1 MDLETLQV
9 IFDMNTERIQPKLD
23 ALQQKFSRVF
33 DRLEGTAKSGSEKTE
48 DSMSVSEGSKK
59 MADELGELN
68 DKTKGMMDKFNTI
81 INGGAEKAAKSMTG
95 NMGKMRTDTMKS
107 VDSMVADIDSK
118 MDQARA
124 AQERMMN
131 LRGMKSDSLDAG
143 DNRQASRYDE
153 QAASAQARM
162 VRYQNQAKALAQELN
177 NQAKQIPG
185 TLHRIA
191 DGMDE
196 NEVKIEAI
204 RRKIK
209 GLEVAEKDAF
219 ALDPNKG
226 FDAEPSVPTDKSRA
240 IAERINKER
249 ASMNKLIA
257 TSDALNNQY
266 GRLED
271 RSKALAGAGSRVNT
285 SLESE
290 GTHTRSLR
298 ENFARLGNEF
308 SAVGSR
314 MRSVLSSIGR
324 FSGLSRLSRQ
334 FRQLRGESG
343 GLISRLAEV
352 GSRGSHSM
360 NRLSSSTHRSES
372 SLRQLSFGL
381 KSLPAQFIVW
391 GIGFEAMQKFSEGLL
406 NAAKTDRQF
415 NASLNAVKANLMTAF
430 YPLYTAIIPWLDEFM
445 SALAKATG
453 WLAQFSAALFGM
465 SNNAARAG
473 AASMYKQTKAMGD
486 TSNAT
491 SKATKELQK
500 HNAAIT
506 AHNRAMQQAV
516 AKENAAI
523 TAHNKSMQAAV
534 AKENDAIKKRNAAR
548 RKSIQDENADIRA
561 SNAKR
566 RQAVEDANEK
576 IRASNKRV
584 AADVAKQND
593 AQKKHIAE
601 LKKKYAD
608 YKNSLMGF
616 DEINTLDVSK
626 DIPDYTPKKAKQQSL
641 EKLTP
646 KSTKQSDFTPE
657 PLKRYTP
664 EPLKHYTPKPTE
676 SLTDYEPDGV
686 DNDLKKSMAAFGG
699 AVAEAREL
707 RKILAELFKPMKEA
721 WDKEGAGVVKEAKYA
736 LNEIERLLG
745 DIGRSFM
752 KVWDSKTGVRVITDI
767 LKLLAT
773 VLRIIGDIA
782 KAFAEAWEDHGRGTK
797 LIKSIFDALDAVL
810 KVLIDI
816 GKSFRTAWNDGTGEK
831 IAAHLL
837 DLFTDVNKTI
847 TELANSFRKAWNA
860 GDTGTKMFHAWLE
873 ALDKVLKF
881 IDEMVTSFK
890 KAWDQAG
897 LGTKIFS
904 NIFKIIGDI
913 GKTVGNLASGFTA
926 AWKAGNTGQS
936 IFHTILGI
944 INDILEHI
952 KDMAGYTAEWAKK
965 LDFRPLLTSIKGLF
979 KSIGGLNKTVWDALD
994 WGYKN
999 VLLPLAKFT
1008 ITKALPA
1015 FFDLLSAAIK
1025 VANSVLKALAPL
1037 GKALFDT
1044 FLKPIASFTGG
1055 SGIGAIKGIA
1065 SALDGLASW
1074 IDKHQKAVQAFAKVL
1089 LGLFAFKVS
1098 TSAFEKG
1105 TSLMGGLVDKAT
1117 ILSSNKH
1124 LLSEFFG
1131 KLTGISDLK
1140 KGYESIKNMGSV
1152 IKVLAVDNWKN
1163 FVSDA
1168 KGFTKLSW
1176 SRVKAGAQ
1184 FVGDMTKA
1192 TWEQFKDGVSY
1203 SKNLVKLSWSKLKT
1217 GAGYVKDLASV
1228 GWSKFKD
1235 GLKYAGDMASIGWSK
1250 LKDGFKYASD
1260 LAGVAW
1266 SKLKDGAKWAGDLAG
1281 LGWSKLKTGA
1291 VIIVDFVKGIK
1302 DWSIWS
1308 KLAAAGQ
1315 AALNL
1320 VMDTNPFILIASAI
1334 AAVVAGLVLL
1344 YKHDKKFRDFCNDI
1358 FKNITKWLGDAI
1370 TWLKKN
1376 WSTVALAIVDPVG
1389 AVAKWFYGDTKTG
1402 KAIVKWGK
1410 KMLSDA
1416 VNWAKGIGSG
1426 ISKAVSKGKKDLT
1439 KASSNIYKWLS
1450 GKAQTAFDTVKS
1462 KAKTLGKDISSRVNS
1477 AKKGLQKVSS
1487 NIQSWLS
1494 SKAKDAFKAVSSK
1507 AKSLGKDISG
1517 FISKSKKV
1525 LTKAGSNV
1533 HDWLSSKS
1541 KDAFKTV
1548 SSKAK
1553 SLGKDISNFVSK
1565 GKKDLTK
1572 AGSNVRDWV
1581 SSKAKDA
1588 FKTVSSKAKG
1598 IGKYIHDHV
1607 NDGKSE
1613 MTKASSNIKSWV
1625 SSKAKDAFKTV
1636 SDKAKSIGSYIYSH
1650 IKSGKGAMESA
1661 SKTIYTA
1668 VHSKA
1673 SSAFTVLEKRAKSLG
1688 GNIASGLK
1696 KGISGIKSAGRSIA
1710 NAIVGT
1716 IGAAVNGVIDGLKWI
1731 LKHVG
1736 ASGMASNMSHWHVPH
1751 YATGGVHQGGLAV
1764 VNDAD
1769 DDTYQESYELPT
1781 GEQGLFPKKRNL
1793 VADLPY
1799 GTKIKSAIQ
1808 TEKDI
1813 YDQLPHYA
1821 QGVSGNTWTFNI
1833 PTGSSNYELKF
1844 GPVLSAVSA
1853 MIGSQVQNL
1862 LKGLNGGNIL
1872 WDAAHPKSIINEFTS
1887 SADSFNSNNS
1897 LGTALA
1903 HGANSKIR
1911 SGATSTIEKALK
1923 SFADK
1928 QMAKIRS
1935 IIRAAEDAYKRAV
1948 EAAKKAAEE
1957 AARKAREAAERARKA
1972 IERGKSRAAATARG
1986 WLKELSDGRNY
1997 KKKKHRRGHELGG
2010 MVTEPDDYPLAENG
2024 RPEMILPLSKPRL
2037 ALGYIA
2043 ESLQR
2048 MGYAGSG
2055 VTMPSAMTQ
2064 TQLPVAM
2071 TPSTSQ
2077 GNSDVGVQGD
2087 GVSGMQEALVNA
2099 ITMALQQN
2107 TGVQNANA
2115 SGQPVEITVKIGD
2128 ESLGKHAIKGINAVN
2143 RKNGHNML
2151 NL

>member
-68 DKTKGMMDKFNTI
+68 DRTKGMMDKFNTI
-81 INGGAEKAAKSMTG
+81 INGGAEKAAKSMTS

-143 DNRQASRYDE
+143 DNKQASRYDE

-177 NQAKQIPG
+177 DQAKQLPG
-185 TLHRIA
+185 TLNRIA

-196 NEVKIEAI
+196 NEAKIEAI

-209 GLEVAEKDAF
+209 GLEVAEKDAY

-226 FDAEPSVPTDKSRA
+226 FNAEPSVPTDKSRA
-240 IAERINKER
+240 IAEQINKER

-257 TSDALNNQY
+257 TSDALNDQY

-271 RSKALAGAGSRVNT
+271 RSKALAGAGSRVDT

-290 GTHTRSLR
+290 GTQTRSLR

-314 MRSVLSSIGR
+314 MRSVLSSIAR
-324 FSGLSRLSRQ
+324 FTGLSRLSRQ
-334 FRQLRGESG
+334 FRELRGDSSS
-343 GLISRLAEV
+343 LISRLVEV
-352 GSRGSHSM
+352 GNRGSRSM
-360 NRLSSSTHRSES
+360 NKLNSSAHRSES
-372 SLRQLSFGL
+372 SMRQLTYGL

-391 GIGFEAMQKFSEGLL
+391 GIGFEAMSKFSTGLL
-406 NAAKTDRQF
+406 NAAKTDREF

-430 YPLYTAIIPWLDEFM
+430 YPLYTAIIPWLDAFM
-445 SALAKATG
+445 NTLAKATG

-465 SNNAARAG
+465 SNNAARSG
-473 AASMYKQTKAMGD
+473 AAGLYKQTKAMGD
-486 TSNAT
+486 TATAT

-523 TAHNKSMQAAV
+523 TAHNKAMQAAV
-534 AKENDAIKKRNAAR
+534 QKENAQIKSRNAAR
-548 RKSIQDENADIRA
+548 RKAIQDENADIRA
-561 SNAKR
+561 ENEKRSQAVKDANAKI
-566 RQAVEDANEK
+566 K
-576 IRASNKRV
+576 ASNKKV
-584 AADVAKQND
+584 ADDVAKQND
-593 AQKKHIAE
+593 AQKEKIAE
-601 LKKKYAD
+601 LKKKYQD

-616 DEINTLDVSK
+616 DEINTLDVSQ
-626 DIPDYTPKKAKQQSL
+626 DIPDYTPKKAKQQAL
-641 EKLTP
+641 ETYKAKP
-646 KSTKQSDFTPE
+646 TKQSDFTPE
-657 PLKRYTP
+657 SLKHYTP

-676 SLTDYEPDGV
+676 SATSLDDYNPDGV

-699 AVAEAREL
+699 AAAAAREL
-707 RKILAELFKPMKEA
+707 KKILAELFKPMKEA

-752 KVWDSKTGVRVITDI
+752 KVWDGKTGVRMLTDI
-767 LKLLAT
+767 LRLLKT
-773 VLRIIGDIA
+773 VLGIIGDVA
-782 KAFAEAWEDHGRGTK
+782 KAFAQAWEDHGAGTK
-797 LIKSIFDALDAVL
+797 YIRSIFNAFDSIL
-810 KVLIDI
+810 KVLIEI
-816 GKSFRTAWNDGTGEK
+816 GKSFRKAWDDGGTGRK
-831 IAAHLL
+831 IASDLL
-837 DLFTDVNKTI
+837 KLFTDINKLI
-847 TELANSFRKAWNA
+847 IGIANSFRKAWTEGN
-860 GDTGTKMFHAWLE
+860 TGTKLFSAWLK
-873 ALDKVLKF
+873 AFDQIVKLVD
-881 IDEMVTSFK
+881 SFVNAFR
-890 KAWDQAG
+890 KAWAEG
-897 LGTKIFS
+897 GMGTKIFN
-904 NIFKIIGDI
+904 NILKIATNV
-913 GKTVGNLASGFTA
+913 GKTIGALASQFRK
-926 AWKAGNTGQS
+926 AWDSGKLGQS
-936 IFHTILGI
+936 IFHTILGVA
-944 INDILEHI
+944 NDVVSRI
-952 KDMAGYTAEWAKK
+952 KDMSSATVTFAKH
-965 LDFRPLLTSIKGLF
+965 LDFRPLLESIKSLF
-979 KSIGGLNKTVWDALD
+979 SSLRGLNKTVWDALD

-1008 ITKALPA
+1008 ISKVLPN
-1015 FFDLLSAAIK
+1015 FFQLLASVIK
-1025 VANSVLKALAPL
+1025 VVNAVLKALAPL
-1037 GKALFDT
+1037 AKSLFNA
-1044 FLKPIASFTGG
+1044 FLKPFAGYTGG
-1055 SGIGAIKGIA
+1055 KGI
-1065 SALDGLASW
+1065 STLQLITKSLDGLANW
-1074 IDKHQKAVQAFAKVL
+1074 INKHQSTVRDFAKVL
-1089 LGLFAFKVS
+1089 GTLFGFKI
-1098 TSAFEKG
+1098 A
-1105 TSLMGGLVDKAT
+1105 MG
-1117 ILSSNKH
+1117 
-1124 LLSEFFG
+1124 
-1131 KLTGISDLK
+1131 
-1140 KGYESIKNMGSV
+1140 
-1152 IKVLAVDNWKN
+1152 
-1163 FVSDA
+1163 
-1168 KGFTKLSW
+1168 GFTK
-1176 SRVKAGAQ
+1176 
-1184 FVGDMTKA
+1184 
-1192 TWEQFKDGVSY
+1192 GVS
-1203 SKNLVKLSWSKLKT
+1203 LLE
-1217 GAGYVKDLASV
+1217 DLNKALFKASV
-1228 GWSKFKD
+1228 NGKGLRSILEHFTGLDKIKNAFGTLKSLDQLKF
-1235 GLKYAGDMASIGWSK
+1235 SK
-1250 LKDGFKYASD
+1250 LKDGASSAKSF
-1260 LAGVAW
+1260 AGVAW

-1410 KMLSDA
+1410 GLLKDA
-1416 VNWAKGIGSG
+1416 VNWAKGIGAG
-1426 ISKAVSKGKKDLT
+1426 ISNAVSKGKKELT

-1450 GKAQTAFDTVKS
+1450 GKAETAFDTVKS

-1673 SSAFTVLEKRAKSLG
+1673 SSAFTALEKRAKSLG

-1731 LKHVG
+1731 LRHVG

-1769 DDTYQESYELPT
+1769 DDTYQESYELPN
-1781 GEQGLFPKKRNL
+1781 GKQGLFPKKRNL

-1799 GTKIKSAIQ
+1799 GTKIKTAMQ

-1862 LKGLNGGNIL
+1862 LKGLNGSNIL

-1923 SFADK
+1923 SFANK

-1957 AARKAREAAERARKA
+1957 AARKAKEA
-1972 IERGKSRAAATARG
+1972 IERGKREAAAVVASITRH
-1986 WLKELSDGRNY
+1986 
-1997 KKKKHRRGHELGG
+1997 KKRGHELGG
-2010 MVTEPDDYPLAENG
+2010 LVTEPDDYPLAENG
-2024 RPEMILPLSKPRL
+2024 KPEMVLPLSKPKL

-2043 ESLQR
+2043 ESLQQ
-2048 MGYAGSG
+2048 MGYSNTG
-2055 VTMPSAMTQ
+2055 VTMPASMTKS
-2064 TQLPVAM
+2064 QLPVSM

-2077 GNSDVGVQGD
+2077 GNSAVGVQGD
-2087 GVSGMQEALVNA
+2087 GVSGMQQAIVNA
-2099 ITMALQQN
+2099 ITLALQQN
-2107 TGVQNANA
+2107 SSVKSANA
-2115 SGQPVEITVKIGD
+2115 SGQPVEVTVKIGD
-2128 ESLGKHAIKGINAVN
+2128 ESFGKHAIKGINAVN

>member
-23 ALQQKFSRVF
+23 ALQQKFSKVF

-59 MADELGELN
+59 MTDELSELN

-81 INGGAEKAAKSMTG
+81 INSGAEKAAKSMTG

-131 LRGMKSDSLDAG
+131 LRDMKSDSLDAG
-143 DNRQASRYDE
+143 DNKQASRYDE

-177 NQAKQIPG
+177 DQAKQIPD

-209 GLEVAEKDAF
+209 GLEVAEKDAM
-219 ALDPNKG
+219 ALDPSKG
-226 FDAEPSVPTDKSRA
+226 FNAEPSMPTAKSRA
-240 IAERINKER
+240 IAEEINKER

-257 TSDALNNQY
+257 TSDSLNGQY
-266 GRLED
+266 ARLQD
-271 RSKALAGAGSRVNT
+271 RSKALAGSSERVDT

-290 GTHTRSLR
+290 GTQTRSLR

-314 MRSVLSSIGR
+314 IRSVLSSIAR

-334 FRQLRGESG
+334 FRELRGDSG
-343 GLISRLAEV
+343 GLIARLAEV
-352 GSRGSHSM
+352 GDRGSHSM
-360 NRLSSSTHRSES
+360 NRLNSSTHRSES

-406 NAAKTDRQF
+406 NAAKTDREF

-430 YPLYTAIIPWLDEFM
+430 YPLYTAIIPWLDDFM

-465 SNNAARAG
+465 SNGAARSG
-473 AASMYKQTKAMGD
+473 AAGLYRQTKAMGD

-516 AKENAAI
+516 AKENAVI
-523 TAHNKSMQAAV
+523 TAHNKAMQAAV
-534 AKENDAIKKRNAAR
+534 QKENDAIKKRNAAR

-641 EKLTP
+641 EKFTP
-646 KSTKQSDFTPE
+646 KPTKQSDFTPE
-657 PLKRYTP
+657 PLKHYTP

-676 SLTDYEPDGV
+676 SLTDYQPDGV
-686 DNDLKKSMAAFGG
+686 DNDLKHSMAAFGG
-699 AVAEAREL
+699 AAAAAREFK
-707 RKILAELFKPMKEA
+707 KILKDLFKPMREA
-721 WDKEGAGVVKEAKYA
+721 WDKEGAGVIKEAKYA
-736 LNEIERLLG
+736 LDEIKRLLD

-752 KVWDSKTGVRVITDI
+752 KVWDSKTGVRMLTDI
-767 LKLLAT
+767 LRLLKT
-773 VLRIIGDIA
+773 VLGAIGDIA
-782 KAFAEAWEDHGRGTK
+782 KAFAQAWEDHGAGTK
-797 LIKSIFDALDAVL
+797 YIRSIFNALDAIL
-810 KVLIDI
+810 KVLNEI
-816 GKSFRTAWNDGTGEK
+816 GKSFRKAWDDGGTGRK
-831 IAAHLL
+831 IASDLL
-837 DLFTDVNKTI
+837 KLFTDVNRMIITI
-847 TELANSFRKAWNA
+847 ANSFRKAWTEGN
-860 GDTGTKMFHAWLE
+860 TGTKLFGAWLH
-873 ALDKVLKF
+873 AFDQIVKLAD
-881 IDEMVTSFK
+881 SFVNAFR
-890 KAWDQAG
+890 KAWAEG
-897 LGTKIFS
+897 GMGTKIF
-904 NIFKIIGDI
+904 NNLLKIATNI
-913 GKTVGNLASGFTA
+913 GKVIGALAGQFRKAWDSG
-926 AWKAGNTGQS
+926 KLGQS
-936 IFHTILGI
+936 IFHTILGAA
-944 INDILEHI
+944 NDVLSRI
-952 KDMAGYTAEWAKK
+952 KDMSSATVTFAKH
-965 LDFRPLLTSIKGLF
+965 LDFRPLLESIKSLF
-979 KSIGGLNKTVWDALD
+979 SSLRGLNKTVWDALD

-1025 VANSVLKALAPL
+1025 VANAVLKALAPL
-1037 GKALFDT
+1037 GKALFDA
-1044 FLKPIASFTGG
+1044 FLKPIANYTGG
-1055 SGIGAIKGIA
+1055 KGLNAIK
-1065 SALDGLASW
+1065 LLTKVLNGLAGW
-1074 IDKHQKAVQAFAKVL
+1074 INKHQKSVQTFAKIL
-1089 LGLFAFKVS
+1089 AGLFVFKVS
-1098 TSAFEKG
+1098 TSAFSKGTGLVVGLLSKVKSLSQHKTILKDFFKGITGIKNLEKG
-1105 TSLMGGLVDKAT
+1105 V
-1117 ILSSNKH
+1117 SN
-1124 LLSEFFG
+1124 
-1131 KLTGISDLK
+1131 
-1140 KGYESIKNMGSV
+1140 
-1152 IKVLAVDNWKN
+1152 
-1163 FVSDA
+1163 
-1168 KGFTKLSW
+1168 
-1176 SRVKAGAQ
+1176 
-1184 FVGDMTKA
+1184 
-1192 TWEQFKDGVSY
+1192 
-1203 SKNLVKLSWSKLKT
+1203 
-1217 GAGYVKDLASV
+1217 VKDLA
-1228 GWSKFKD
+1228 K
-1235 GLKYAGDMASIGWSK
+1235 LAS
-1250 LKDGFKYASD
+1250 
-1260 LAGVAW
+1260 
-1266 SKLKDGAKWAGDLAG
+1266 AKWAGFAT
-1281 LGWSKLKTGA
+1281 K
-1291 VIIVDFVKGIK
+1291 IVDIWKAFKN
-1302 DWSIWS
+1302 WSIWGALAA
-1308 KLAAAGQ
+1308 KAQAALDAVMALNPYVLLAAAI
-1315 AALNL
+1315 AAL
-1320 VMDTNPFILIASAI
+1320 
-1334 AAVVAGLVLL
+1334 VAGFVLL
-1344 YKHDKKFRDFCNDI
+1344 YKHNKKFRTFVN
-1358 FKNITKWLGDAI
+1358 NIYKVVTKWLGSAI
-1370 TWLKKN
+1370 TWIKKN
-1376 WSTVALAIVDPVG
+1376 WGKIASFIVNPVG
-1389 AVAKWFYGDTKTG
+1389 TIATWFLKDTKTG

-1410 KMLSDA
+1410 KRLKDA
-1416 VNWAKGIGSG
+1416 INWAKGIGSG
-1426 ISKAVSKGKKDLT
+1426 IGNAVSKGHKALSEAGSNIHKWLSEKSHTAFDSVKSKARTLGKDIGGFISTHKKEFS
-1439 KASSNIYKWLS
+1439 KASSNIH
-1450 GKAQTAFDTVKS
+1450 
-1462 KAKTLGKDISSRVNS
+1462 
-1477 AKKGLQKVSS
+1477 
-1487 NIQSWLS
+1487 SWLS
-1494 SKAKDAFKAVSSK
+1494 SK
-1507 AKSLGKDISG
+1507 
-1517 FISKSKKV
+1517 
-1525 LTKAGSNV
+1525 T
-1533 HDWLSSKS
+1533 

-1553 SLGKDISNFVSK
+1553 TLGRDIGSFVTK
-1565 GKKDLTK
+1565 GKSNLSK
-1572 AGSNVRDWV
+1572 ASSNIHSWL
-1581 SSKAKDA
+1581 SAKAKDA
-1588 FKTVSSKAKG
+1588 FKTVTSKARTLGKDISLFVEKGKSNLTQASSNIHEWVSSKAKNAFKSVRDKAKG
-1598 IGKYIHDHV
+1598 IGKYIHDRV
-1607 NDGKSE
+1607 NDGKSH
-1613 MTKASSNIKSWV
+1613 MTKASSNIKAWV
-1625 SSKAKDAFKTV
+1625 SGKAKDAFKTV
-1636 SDKAKSIGSYIYSH
+1636 RSRASSIGKYIHDKVNAGKGHMTQASSNIKSWISGKAKDAFKSVRGKAKSIGSYIKTH
-1650 IKSGKGAMESA
+1650 VRNGKGSMESA

-1673 SSAFTVLEKRAKSLG
+1673 SKAFTALEKRAKSLG
-1688 GNIASGLK
+1688 KNIA
-1696 KGISGIKSAGRSIA
+1696 KGIRDGVGGVKSAGRSIA

-1716 IGAAVNGVIDGLKWI
+1716 IGDAVNGVIDGLKWI
-1731 LKHVG
+1731 LRHVG
-1736 ASGMASNMSHWHVPH
+1736 ASGRASDMHHWRVPH
-1751 YATGGVHQGGLAV
+1751 FATGGVHQGGLAL

-1769 DDTYQESYELPT
+1769 DDTYQESYELPN
-1781 GEQGLFPKKRNL
+1781 GKQGLFPKKRNL
-1793 VADLPY
+1793 ITDLPY
-1799 GTKIKSAIQ
+1799 GTKIKSAVD

-1813 YDQLPHYA
+1813 YNQLPHYA
-1821 QGVSGNTWTFNI
+1821 YGVSGNTWTFNL
-1833 PTGSSNYELKF
+1833 PTGKSNHVLKF
-1844 GPVLSAVSA
+1844 GPVLSAVSNA
-1853 MIGSQVQNL
+1853 IGNKVKGL
-1862 LKGLNGGNIL
+1862 LKGIEGNVL
-1872 WDAAHPKSIINEFTS
+1872 WDANHPKTIINDFTRN
-1887 SADSFNSNNS
+1887 ADFFGYSNS
-1897 LGTALA
+1897 LGATLG
-1903 HGANSKIR
+1903 HSSNSLVRK
-1911 SGATSTIEKALK
+1911 GATSNIGKALR

-1935 IIRAAEDAYKRAV
+1935 IIKAAEDAYKRAV
-1948 EAAKKAAEE
+1948 EAARKAAEE
-1957 AARKAREAAERARKA
+1957 AARKAREAAEKARKA

-1986 WLKELSDGRNY
+1986 WLKELSDDRHY
-1997 KKKKHRRGHELGG
+1997 KKKHRRGHELGG

-2055 VTMPSAMTQ
+2055 VTMPKAMTQ

-2107 TGVQNANA
+2107 SGVQNANA

>member
-219 ALDPNKG
+219 ALNPNKG

-240 IAERINKER
+240 ISEEINKER

-257 TSDALNNQY
+257 TSDSLNDQY
-266 GRLED
+266 ARLQD
-271 RSKALAGAGSRVNT
+271 RSKELAGSSERVDT

-290 GTHTRSLR
+290 GTQTRSLR
-298 ENFARLGNEF
+298 ENFAHLGNEF

-314 MRSVLSSIGR
+314 IRSVLSSIAR

-334 FRQLRGESG
+334 FRELRGDSG
-343 GLISRLAEV
+343 GLIARLAEV
-352 GSRGSHSM
+352 GDRGSHSM
-360 NRLSSSTHRSES
+360 NRLNSSTHRSES

-406 NAAKTDRQF
+406 NAAKTDREF

-430 YPLYTAIIPWLDEFM
+430 YPLYTAIIPWLDDFM

-752 KVWDSKTGVRVITDI
+752 KVWDSKTGVRMLTDI
-767 LKLLAT
+767 LRLLKT
-773 VLRIIGDIA
+773 VLGIIGDVA
-782 KAFAEAWEDHGRGTK
+782 KAFAQAWEDHGAGTK
-797 LIKSIFDALDAVL
+797 YIRSIFNAFDSIL
-810 KVLIDI
+810 KVLIEI
-816 GKSFRTAWNDGTGEK
+816 GKSFRKAWDDGGTGRK
-831 IAAHLL
+831 IASDLL
-837 DLFTDVNKTI
+837 KLFTDINKLI
-847 TELANSFRKAWNA
+847 IGIANSFRKAWTEGN
-860 GDTGTKMFHAWLE
+860 TGTKLFSAWLH
-873 ALDKVLKF
+873 AFDQIVKLAD
-881 IDEMVTSFK
+881 SFVNSFR
-890 KAWDQAG
+890 KAWAEG
-897 LGTKIFS
+897 GMGTKIF
-904 NIFKIIGDI
+904 NDLLKIATNVGKVIGALAGQFRKAWDS
-913 GKTVGNLASGFTA
+913 GKL
-926 AWKAGNTGQS
+926 GQS
-936 IFHTILGI
+936 IFHTILGAA
-944 INDILEHI
+944 NDVLSRI
-952 KDMAGYTAEWAKK
+952 KDMSAATVTFAKH
-965 LDFRPLLTSIKGLF
+965 LDFRPLLESIKSLF
-979 KSIGGLNKTVWDALD
+979 SSLRGLNKTVWDALD

-1008 ITKALPA
+1008 ITKALPN
-1015 FFDLLSAAIK
+1015 FFKLLSATIK
-1025 VANSVLKALAPL
+1025 VVNAVLKALAPL
-1037 GKALFDT
+1037 AKSLFNT
-1044 FLKPIASFTGG
+1044 FLKPFAGYTGG
-1055 SGIGAIKGIA
+1055 KGI
-1065 SALDGLASW
+1065 SALQLITKSLDGLASW
-1074 IDKHQKAVQAFAKVL
+1074 INKHQSTVRDFAKL
-1089 LGLFAFKVS
+1089 LGVIFGFKFA
-1098 TSAFEKG
+1098 
-1105 TSLMGGLVDKAT
+1105 MG
-1117 ILSSNKH
+1117 
-1124 LLSEFFG
+1124 
-1131 KLTGISDLK
+1131 
-1140 KGYESIKNMGSV
+1140 
-1152 IKVLAVDNWKN
+1152 
-1163 FVSDA
+1163 
-1168 KGFTKLSW
+1168 GFTKGVGMLEDLDKALFKASVHGKGLRSIFEHLTGLDKIKQALS
-1176 SRVKAGAQ
+1176 
-1184 FVGDMTKA
+1184 TL
-1192 TWEQFKDGVSY
+1192 
-1203 SKNLVKLSWSKLKT
+1203 KNLDQLK
-1217 GAGYVKDLASV
+1217 
-1228 GWSKFKD
+1228 F
-1235 GLKYAGDMASIGWSK
+1235 
-1250 LKDGFKYASD
+1250 
-1260 LAGVAW
+1260 
-1266 SKLKDGAKWAGDLAG
+1266 SKLKDGAGTLKKLAG
-1281 LGWSKLKTGA
+1281 ASWGKLKDGAITIGKIAGTGWSKLAGGVRA
-1291 VIIVDFVKGIK
+1291 VVDFVKGMK
-1302 DWSIWS
+1302 EWTIWS
-1308 KLAAAGQ
+1308 KLAANAQ
-1315 AALNL
+1315 KVLDAAM
-1320 VMDTNPFILIASAI
+1320 VAAPYVLIAAAI
-1334 AAVVAGLVLL
+1334 AAVVAGLVEL
-1344 YKHDKKFRDFCNDI
+1344 YKHNKKFRAFCNGI
-1358 FKNITKWLGDAI
+1358 GHSIASGLGGAI
-1370 TWLKKN
+1370 KWLKKN
-1376 WSTVALAIVDPVG
+1376 WANVGLAIINPVG
-1389 AVAKWFYGDTKTG
+1389 AVAKWFLTDTKTG
-1402 KAIVKWGK
+1402 KSIVKWGAARLK
-1410 KMLSDA
+1410 DA
-1416 VNWAKGIGSG
+1416 INWAKGIGSG
-1426 ISKAVSKGKKDLT
+1426 IGNAVSKGH
-1439 KASSNIYKWLS
+1439 KALSEAGSNIHK
-1450 GKAQTAFDTVKS
+1450 
-1462 KAKTLGKDISSRVNS
+1462 
-1477 AKKGLQKVSS
+1477 
-1487 NIQSWLS
+1487 WLS
-1494 SKAKDAFKAVSSK
+1494 SKAKDAFKTVTSK
-1507 AKSLGKDISG
+1507 ARTLGKDIS
-1517 FISKSKKV
+1517 
-1525 LTKAGSNV
+1525 L
-1533 HDWLSSKS
+1533 
-1541 KDAFKTV
+1541 
-1548 SSKAK
+1548 
-1553 SLGKDISNFVSK
+1553 FVEK
-1565 GKKDLTK
+1565 GKNNLMQTSK
-1572 AGSNVRDWV
+1572 NIHDWV
-1581 SSKAKDA
+1581 SGKAKDA
-1588 FKTVSSKAKG
+1588 FKVVSDKAKG
-1598 IGKYIHDHV
+1598 IGKYISERV
-1607 NDGKSE
+1607 TAGKSR
-1613 MTKASSNIKSWV
+1613 MTKAGGDIKSWVTSKSKDAFTAVRNKAKTIGSYIHDRVNSGKSHMTQAGANIKSWV
-1625 SSKAKDAFKTV
+1625 TSKSKDAFTAV
-1636 SDKAKSIGSYIYSH
+1636 RDKAKTIGSYIHDHVSRG
-1650 IKSGKGAMESA
+1650 KSAMESA
-1661 SKTIYTA
+1661 SKTIYDA
-1668 VHSKA
+1668 VHKKA
-1673 SSAFTVLEKRAKSLG
+1673 SSAFSSLEKRAKSLG
-1688 GNIASGLK
+1688 GNISKGLRS
-1696 KGISGIKSAGRSIA
+1696 GISGIKHAGESIA

-1716 IGAAVNGVIDGLKWI
+1716 IGKAVNGVIDGLKWI
-1731 LKHVG
+1731 LRHVG
-1736 ASGMASNMSHWHVPH
+1736 ASGRADGMSHWRVPH

-1769 DDTYQESYELPT
+1769 DDTYQESYELPN
-1781 GEQGLFPKKRNL
+1781 GKQGLFPKQRNL
-1793 VADLPY
+1793 VVDLPY
-1799 GTKIKSAIQ
+1799 GTKVKTAID

-1813 YDQLPHYA
+1813 YKQIPHYA
-1821 QGVSGNTWTFNI
+1821 YGISGMNWTFNE
-1833 PTGSSNYELKF
+1833 PTGKGNYHLAF
-1844 GPVLSAVSA
+1844 GPVLASVSSA
-1853 MIGSQVQNL
+1853 IGASVRRL
-1862 LKGLNGGNIL
+1862 FDGLNGNNIL
-1872 WDAAHPKSIINEFTS
+1872 WNANNPKAVISNNTSNADYVS
-1887 SADSFNSNNS
+1887 SAYS
-1897 LGTALA
+1897 LGRDLA
-1903 HGANSKIR
+1903 HGATGVVRN
-1911 SGATSTIEKALK
+1911 GATSEIGKSLR
-1923 SFADK
+1923 SFANK
-1928 QMAKIRS
+1928 QMEKIHS
-1935 IIRAAEDAYKRAV
+1935 IIHAAEDAYKRAV

-1986 WLKELSDGRNY
+1986 WLKELSDDRNY

>member
-118 MDQARA
+118 MDQAHA

-219 ALDPNKG
+219 ALNPNKG

-240 IAERINKER
+240 ISEEINKER

-257 TSDALNNQY
+257 TSDSLNDQY
-266 GRLED
+266 ARLQD
-271 RSKALAGAGSRVNT
+271 RSKELAGSSERVDT

-290 GTHTRSLR
+290 GTQTRSLR
-298 ENFARLGNEF
+298 ENFAHLGNEF

-314 MRSVLSSIGR
+314 IRSVLSSIAR

-334 FRQLRGESG
+334 FRELRGDSG
-343 GLISRLAEV
+343 GLIARLAEV
-352 GSRGSHSM
+352 GDRGSHSM
-360 NRLSSSTHRSES
+360 NRLNSSTHRSES

-406 NAAKTDRQF
+406 NTAKTDREF

-430 YPLYTAIIPWLDEFM
+430 YPLYTAIIPWLDDFM

-534 AKENDAIKKRNAAR
+534 QKENDAIKKRNAAR
-548 RKSIQDENADIRA
+548 RKSIQDENADIRS
-561 SNAKR
+561 SNARR
-566 RQAVEDANEK
+566 RQAVEDANAK

-584 AADVAKQND
+584 AADVAKQNE
-593 AQKKHIAE
+593 AQKKRIEE

-616 DEINTLDVSK
+616 DEINTLDISK
-626 DIPDYTPKKAKQQSL
+626 DIPDYTPKKAKQKPL
-641 EKLTP
+641 ETFHP
-646 KSTKQSDFTPE
+646 QATKQSDFTPE
-657 PLKRYTP
+657 PLKHYTP
-664 EPLKHYTPKPTE
+664 EPLKHYTPRPTKSAE
-676 SLTDYEPDGV
+676 SLDDYQPDGT
-686 DNDLKKSMAAFGG
+686 DKAFAKPMEAFAGAAAAARKLK
-699 AVAEAREL
+699 
-707 RKILAELFKPMKEA
+707 KILAELFKPMKEA

-736 LNEIERLLG
+736 LHEIERLLG

-752 KVWDSKTGVRVITDI
+752 KVWDSKTGVRMLTDI
-767 LKLLAT
+767 LRLLKT
-773 VLRIIGDIA
+773 VLGIIGDVA
-782 KAFAEAWEDHGRGTK
+782 KAFAQAWEDHGAGTK
-797 LIKSIFDALDAVL
+797 YIRSIFNALDSVL
-810 KVLIDI
+810 KVLIEI
-816 GKSFRTAWNDGTGEK
+816 GKSFRKAWNDGGTGRK
-831 IAAHLL
+831 IASDLL
-837 DLFTDVNKTI
+837 KLFTDINKLI
-847 TELANSFRKAWNA
+847 IGIANSFRKAWTEGN
-860 GDTGTKMFHAWLE
+860 TGTKLFSAWLH
-873 ALDKVLKF
+873 AFDQIVKLAD
-881 IDEMVTSFK
+881 SFVNSFR
-890 KAWDQAG
+890 KAWAEG
-897 LGTKIFS
+897 GMGTKIFN
-904 NIFKIIGDI
+904 NILKIATNVGRVIGALAGQFRKAWDS
-913 GKTVGNLASGFTA
+913 GKL
-926 AWKAGNTGQS
+926 GQG
-936 IFHTILGI
+936 IFHTILGMV
-944 INDILEHI
+944 NDVLSRI
-952 KDMAGYTAEWAKK
+952 KDMSAATVTFAKH
-965 LDFRPLLTSIKGLF
+965 LDFRPLLESIKSLF
-979 KSIGGLNKTVWDALD
+979 TSLRGLNKTIWNALD

-1008 ITKALPA
+1008 ITKALPN
-1015 FFDLLSAAIK
+1015 FFKLLSAAIK
-1025 VANSVLKALAPL
+1025 VVNAVLKALAPL
-1037 GKALFDT
+1037 AKSLFNT
-1044 FLKPIASFTGG
+1044 FLKPFAGYTGG
-1055 SGIGAIKGIA
+1055 KGIGALQLITK
-1065 SALDGLASW
+1065 ALDGLANW
-1074 IDKHQKAVQAFAKVL
+1074 INKHQSTVRDFAKL
-1089 LGLFAFKVS
+1089 LGVIFGFKFA
-1098 TSAFEKG
+1098 
-1105 TSLMGGLVDKAT
+1105 MG
-1117 ILSSNKH
+1117 
-1124 LLSEFFG
+1124 
-1131 KLTGISDLK
+1131 
-1140 KGYESIKNMGSV
+1140 
-1152 IKVLAVDNWKN
+1152 
-1163 FVSDA
+1163 
-1168 KGFTKLSW
+1168 GFTKGVGMLEDLD
-1176 SRVKAGAQ
+1176 KAL
-1184 FVGDMTKA
+1184 FKA
-1192 TWEQFKDGVSY
+1192 SVHGKGLGSVFAHFTGLD
-1203 SKNLVKLSWSKLKT
+1203 KLKKAWDT
-1217 GAGYVKDLASV
+1217 LKGLDQL
-1228 GWSKFKD
+1228 KF
-1235 GLKYAGDMASIGWSK
+1235 SK
-1250 LKDGFKYASD
+1250 LKDGAGSLKK
-1260 LAGVAW
+1260 LAGASW
-1266 SKLKDGAKWAGDLAG
+1266 SKLKDGAIAIGKIAGT
-1281 LGWSKLKTGA
+1281 GWSKLAEGA
-1291 VIIVDFVKGIK
+1291 KAVVDFVKGMK
-1302 DWSIWS
+1302 EWSIWG
-1308 KLAAAGQ
+1308 KLATNAQKALDVAMDAAPY
-1315 AALNL
+1315 
-1320 VMDTNPFILIASAI
+1320 VLIASAI
-1334 AAVVAGLVLL
+1334 AAVVAGLVEL
-1344 YKHDKKFRDFCNDI
+1344 YKHNKKFRDFCNSI
-1358 FKNITKWLGDAI
+1358 YKNITKWMGSAI
-1370 TWLKKN
+1370 SWLKKN
-1376 WSTVALAIVDPVG
+1376 WANVGLAIINPVG
-1389 AVAKWFYGDTKTG
+1389 AIAKWFLTDTKTG
-1402 KAIVKWGK
+1402 KSIVKWGAARFK
-1410 KMLSDA
+1410 NA

-1426 ISKAVSKGKKDLT
+1426 IKSKVAEGKKDMT
-1439 KASSNIYKWLS
+1439 RASENIRSWVSSKAK
-1450 GKAQTAFDTVKS
+1450 GAFDTVKS
-1462 KAKTLGKDISSRVNS
+1462 KAKTLGKDISYRVNG
-1477 AKKGLQKVSS
+1477 AKQGLRKASS
-1487 NIQSWLS
+1487 NIHSWLS
-1494 SKAKDAFKAVSSK
+1494 SKAKDAFKTVSRK
-1507 AKSLGKDISG
+1507 AKTIGKDIGSFVTNG
-1517 FISKSKKV
+1517 KNH
-1525 LTKAGSNV
+1525 LTKAGSNI
-1533 HDWLSSKS
+1533 HSWISEKS
-1541 KDAFKTV
+1541 KNAFKAV
-1548 SSKAK
+1548 SSKART
-1553 SLGKDISNFVSK
+1553 LGKDISSFVNK
-1565 GKKDLTK
+1565 GKGHLTQ
-1572 AGSNVRDWV
+1572 ASSNIHEWV
-1581 SSKAKDA
+1581 SSKAKNA
-1588 FKTVSSKAKG
+1588 FKSVRDKAKG
-1598 IGKYIHDHV
+1598 IGKYIHDRV
-1607 NDGKSE
+1607 NDGKSH
-1613 MTKASSNIKSWV
+1613 MTKASSNIKAWV
-1625 SSKAKDAFKTV
+1625 SGKAKDAFKTV
-1636 SDKAKSIGSYIYSH
+1636 RSRASSIGKYIHDKVNAGKGHMTQASSNIKSWISGKAKDAFKSVRGKAKSIGSYIKTH
-1650 IKSGKGAMESA
+1650 VRNGKGSMESA

-1668 VHSKA
+1668 VHKKASKA
-1673 SSAFTVLEKRAKSLG
+1673 FTALEKRAKSLG
-1688 GNIASGLK
+1688 KNIA
-1696 KGISGIKSAGRSIA
+1696 KGIRDGVGGVKSAGRSIA

-1716 IGAAVNGVIDGLKWI
+1716 IGDAVNGVIDGLKWI
-1731 LKHVG
+1731 LRHVG
-1736 ASGMASNMSHWHVPH
+1736 ASGRASDMHHWRVPH
-1751 YATGGVHQGGLAV
+1751 FATGGVHQGGLAL

-1769 DDTYQESYELPT
+1769 DDTYQESYELPN
-1781 GEQGLFPKKRNL
+1781 GKQGLFPKKRNL
-1793 VADLPY
+1793 ITDLPY
-1799 GTKIKSAIQ
+1799 GTKIKSAVD

-1813 YDQLPHYA
+1813 YNQLPHYA
-1821 QGVSGNTWTFNI
+1821 YGVSGNTWTFNL
-1833 PTGSSNYELKF
+1833 PTGKSNHVLKF
-1844 GPVLSAVSA
+1844 GPVLSAVSNA
-1853 MIGSQVQNL
+1853 IGNKVKGL
-1862 LKGLNGGNIL
+1862 LKGIEGNVL
-1872 WDAAHPKSIINEFTS
+1872 WDANHPKTIINDFTRN
-1887 SADSFNSNNS
+1887 ADFFGYSNS
-1897 LGTALA
+1897 LGATLG
-1903 HGANSKIR
+1903 HSSNSLVRK
-1911 SGATSTIEKALK
+1911 GATSNIGKALR

-1935 IIRAAEDAYKRAV
+1935 IIKAAEDAYKRAV
-1948 EAAKKAAEE
+1948 AAAKKAAEE
-1957 AARKAREAAERARKA
+1957 AARKAREAAEKARKA
-1972 IERGKSRAAATARG
+1972 IERGKSEAARTASG
-1986 WLKELSDGRNY
+1986 WLKELSDDNRS
-1997 KKKKHRRGHELGG
+1997 KHHKKHKKHRGHELGG
-2010 MVTEPDDYPLAENG
+2010 LVTEPDDYPLAENG
-2024 RPEMILPLSKPRL
+2024 RPEMILPLSKPKL